1 MRREDVAAEL
11 MRAWT
16 ENGCAGKMPTEAVVD
31 ERMHLY
37 GYAVRM
43 TLSWDPETRLITCD
57 SDDAFDQFIVE
68 RAIRAVV
75 GEFEAAAR
83 PIPLT
88 DATLFAV
95 KAKAV
100 EITADLAQ
108 RFAAA
113 KVVRP

>member
-1 MRREDVAAEL
+1 
-11 MRAWT
+11 
-16 ENGCAGKMPTEAVVD
+16 
-31 ERMHLY
+31 
-37 GYAVRM
+37 M
-43 TLSWDPETRLITCD
+43 TLSWDPETRLVTCD
-57 SDDAFDQFIVE
+57 SDDTLDHYVVE

-100 EITADLAQ
+100 EITLDLTV